1 MELLFNDLSLHGQ
14 FRSARDFEESI
25 GRVMEMREVARQVGL
40 DVYCP
45 RGVASAL
52 RVVGDMSMQQAVQL
66 LGKERQSALMA
77 WLTQEG
83 PFIED
88 ARRHR
93 GFDYLACGDEVVTD
107 TAVGEAAYCRTYG
120 EDIRLVSLF
129 PSTWNFSPVPIVWH
143 KPRRRSVS
151 VDIENYWERKS
162 LQRSLESAPAPMRTW
177 RDLEGIVRTRYTALT
192 FSDDAFEPILH
203 NPFVPGA
210 AKKIN
215 QILGV
220 LHELKHSFDAQGRL
234 TNEGHE
240 LHDKHF
246 TGEALISDSSDTDK
260 ARYRKELTFRN
271 PSKPNEYL
279 FCPMHGKVNT
289 NVPIRVQYHWPIRA
303 DAPVYVVYVGR
314 KITTG

>member
-14 FRSARDFEESI
+14 FHSARDFEESI
-25 GRVMEMREVARQVGL
+25 GRVMEMRALTGRFGRKLHCHRNLVNAQVT
-40 DVYCP
+40 P
-45 RGVASAL
+45 EL
-52 RVVGDMSMQQAVQL
+52 RMPQVVGA
-66 LGKERQSALMA
+66 LGADTRRALMG
-77 WLTQEG
+77 WLTKYG

-88 ARRHR
+88 IREHD
-93 GFDYLACGDEVVTD
+93 GDDYLLAYGDEDVTD
-107 TAVGEAAYCRTYG
+107 TAVGEAAYRRFSSV
-120 EDIRLVSLF
+120 DRRLVSVS
-129 PSTWNFSPVPIVWH
+129 PSTWNFSLVPVAWH
-143 KPRRRSVS
+143 NGGSKSIAV
-151 VDIENYWERKS
+151 ENYWERDA
-162 LQRSLESAPAPMRTW
+162 LQRGLESAPAPMQTW

-234 TNEGHE
+234 TNEGQE
-240 LHDKHF
+240 LRDKHF

-260 ARYRKELTFRN
+260 ERYRKELTFPN
-271 PSKPNEYL
+271 PSNPNEYL
-279 FCPMHGKVNT
+279 FCPMRGKVNT
-289 NVPIRVQYHWPIRA
+289 NVPIRVHYHWPIRA

-314 KITTG
+314 KIATK